1 MVSFRVRRKA
11 LLVITNA
18 FPALVAAV
26 LRVLGRHAYSYNQ
39 LILRNTGDKIPFW
52 FGLLLEP
59 DLRFVAL

>member
-1 MVSFRVRRKA
+1 MVSVRVRRKA
-11 LLVITNA
+11 QLVITNA
-18 FPALVAAV
+18 FPALVATV

-39 LILRNTGDKIPFW
+39 LILWNPGDKIPLW